1 MRTQFTTRL
10 PEPLASALA
19 AQAQANHRSANA
31 ELTAILRDALSGT
44 PSTPTGR
51 TQDNRY
57 PAYQPMP
64 GPPRIAPVPDLTQDQ
79 AEALLAKYRSAYHG
93 LIGMDFAAIEDRTVA
108 HFMPDLAPYK
118 AALQRLIDD
127 SAALREKYED
137 LDEAVEQAQ
146 KLLHT

>member
-1 MRTQFTTRL
+1 MTMRTQFTTRL

-44 PSTPTGR
+44 PLTPVDR
-51 TQDNRY
+51 
-57 PAYQPMP
+57 AYAAMHD
-64 GPPRIAPVPDLTQDQ
+64 G
-79 AEALLAKYRSAYHG
+79 AY
-93 LIGMDFAAIEDRTVA
+93 
-108 HFMPDLAPYK
+108 LAPYK

-137 LDEAVEQAQ
+137 LDAAVEQARG
-146 KLLHT
+146 LL

>member
-19 AQAQANHRSANA
+19 TQAQANHRSANA

-44 PSTPTGR
+44 PSTPAGHLSAAA
-51 TQDNRY
+51 NRLRQY
-57 PAYQPMP
+57 IGKASFSHGADRLAALCCVEQLDL
-64 GPPRIAPVPDLTQDQ
+64 RAQHDLT
-79 AEALLAKYRSAYHG
+79 
-93 LIGMDFAAIEDRTVA
+93 
-108 HFMPDLAPYK
+108 PYK

-137 LDEAVEQAQ
+137 LDAAVEQTRA
-146 KLLHT
+146 LL

>member
-44 PSTPTGR
+44 PSTR
-51 TQDNRY
+51 TDN
-57 PAYQPMP
+57 P
-64 GPPRIAPVPDLTQDQ
+64 GIIARRLHQYISKASFSHSADRVAALQCADMLVEPDLT
-79 AEALLAKYRSAYHG
+79 
-93 LIGMDFAAIEDRTVA
+93 
-108 HFMPDLAPYK
+108 PYK

-137 LDEAVEQAQ
+137 LDGAVEQARA
-146 KLLHT
+146 LL